1 MNYSKILLAGIT
13 GFALVLII
21 RKMLQRQNEIFDD
34 IIFDSEF
41 IPGFK
46 RQFSLE
52 ENGSGNQNFR
62 HPKLHAEDSENPMF
76 I

>member
-1 MNYSKILLAGIT
+1 MNYSKILFAGIT
-13 GFALVLII
+13 GFALVLVI
-21 RKMLQRQNEIFDD
+21 RKMLQRQHEIFDD

-52 ENGSGNQNFR
+52 ESSLGKQNFN
-62 HPKLHAEDSENPMF
+62 HPKLHTEDSENPMF